1 LAESDSFD
9 EPALAE
15 VKEEVLRRPL
25 SSTELFD
32 DGGSSSGLGL
42 ADCFGRVGE
51 GDGELLGE
59 DSEKIG
65 EKYSELPW
73 LRSSL

>member
-9 EPALAE
+9 LAE
-15 VKEEVLRRPL
+15 VKEVLRRPL
-25 SSTELFD
+25 SSTELFG
-32 DGGSSSGLGL
+32 DGGSSRGLGHG
-42 ADCFGRVGE
+42 DCSGRVGE

-59 DSEKIG
+59 DPEKIE

-73 LRSSL
+73 LRSPL